1 MDRDHLLSA
10 NRAGSSPLA
19 MPDSH
24 NRVATLL
31 DFRRPDRIAKS
42 QLRSIH
48 QLHENFV
55 RSLAS
60 SLSAYLRTYLTAR
73 LVSVEQLSWAEF
85 LECLPAPTCVVAM
98 GLKPFEGSAVME
110 INPSLVFPILELL
123 LGGDGKLLFNN
134 QREITEIEQ
143 SVLDGIF
150 RLILGDLRE
159 AWHFVTDIDFTIEKM
174 ERNPQQLQIL
184 SPTEAVVAIAI
195 EVRIGDTSGTL
206 NIAMP
211 SINIKM
217 MRQQFDQQWT
227 LRKTGSGEA
236 DQQRNLR
243 LIGKAR
249 LTSEVRLNGCE
260 LSLRDLAE
268 LEVGEIVNFQASRN
282 SPLELMINGQ
292 SKYRGHLVASGHR
305 AGLRI
310 VDRITDPAH
319 TLRRTW

>member
-1 MDRDHLLSA
+1 MDRDHLLSD
-10 NRAGSSPLA
+10 NRAESPLPA
-19 MPDSH
+19 MADSH

-31 DFRRPDRIAKS
+31 DFRRPDPIAKS

-60 SLSAYLRTYLTAR
+60 SLSAYLRVYLTAR
-73 LVSVEQLSWAEF
+73 LVSVEQLSWMEF
-85 LECLPAPTCVVAM
+85 LECLPAPTCVVTL
-98 GLKPFEGSAVME
+98 GLKPFEGGAVME

-150 RLILGDLRE
+150 RLILRDLRE
-159 AWHFVTDIDFTIEKM
+159 AWQSVTDIDFTMEKM
-174 ERNPQQLQIL
+174 ERTPQQLQIL
-184 SPTEAVVAIAI
+184 SPTEAVVAVAI

-211 SINIKM
+211 CLTIKM

-243 LIGKAR
+243 LICKAR
-249 LTSEVRLNGCE
+249 LASEVRLNGCE

-268 LEVGEIVNFQASRN
+268 LEVGQIVNFQAPRN

-292 SKYRGHLVASGHR
+292 SKYGGQLIASGQR

-319 TLRRTW
+319 TLRRAW